1 MSLAKILSDA
11 QIDLIKRLIEF
22 ADDNDFFESELD
34 EEEEREIYQEL
45 RTTAQELYD
54 ELSARASVDEGPI

>member
-1 MSLAKILSDA
+1 MFLAKILSDA

-34 EEEEREIYQEL
+34 EQEEREIYQEL
-45 RTTAQELYD
+45 RTTAEEFYE
-54 ELSARASVDEGPI
+54 ELSATAR

>member
-34 EEEEREIYQEL
+34 EQEEREIYQEL
-45 RTTAQELYD
+45 RTTAEELYE
-54 ELSARASVDEGPI
+54 ELSATAR

>member
-34 EEEEREIYQEL
+34 EQEEREIYQEL
-45 RTTAQELYD
+45 RTTAEEFYE
-54 ELSARASVDEGPI
+54 ELSATAR

>member
-11 QIDLIKRLIEF
+11 EIDLIKRLIEF

-45 RTTAQELYD
+45 RTTAD
-54 ELSARASVDEGPI
+54 TGPAQ

>member
-1 MSLAKILSDA
+1 MSLAKILSDD

-34 EEEEREIYQEL
+34 EQEEREIYQEL
-45 RTTAQELYD
+45 RTTAEELYE
-54 ELSARASVDEGPI
+54 ELSATAR